1 MTMLPSGA
9 EGLVTIEEFLEFF
22 ALPFD
27 ADVIGR
33 SRLHILQRFHD
44 YLAKDSNPPTGDEE
58 RFRRCQSHLAQ
69 AYQDFVASTP
79 IDERVFKVLREAV
92 DRPQQPPATFVPVD
106 VVIGARRPK
115 P

>member
-1 MTMLPSGA
+1 MTMLPSAA

-22 ALPFD
+22 AVPFD
-27 ADVIGR
+27 TDVIRR

-44 YLAKDSNPPTGDEE
+44 YLAKESNSPMGDEE
-58 RFRRCQSHLAQ
+58 HFRLCQSHLAQ

-79 IDERVFKVLREAV
+79 IDERVFKVLREAA